1 MSSSAFTPAQRQ
13 RAAALY
19 RSLLRTT
26 RNLFGA
32 DLRAVEAARQET
44 RRRFNEAKRETDPA
58 RIDEGLDMGD
68 QVVSLLRHNVVQ
80 GVSENDSNT
89 YRLRFTE
96 HTELGNNESVKQARP
111 PPSLAEIE
119 RTCGRPRCSAGLH
132 TLARPVGMSLRHF
145 SSGQRT
151 QAQDDVRAPLPRP
164 VPKFPG
170 IVILADGSSMQ
181 LTTTSPRYLSRNTRD
196 YTNHPLWNPTM
207 GHRTDASSEDDT
219 GRLGRFRRRFAEE
232 QAHSAVAFDESDLG
246 WMSGGR
252 EARAGSPLQTKKPK
266 GKGRK

>member
-111 PPSLAEIE
+111 PALLGGTAHACASGGHVAAPLFE
-119 RTCGRPRCSAGLH
+119 RPTHAGAGRCACAVAAPGAQVPRHCNFGRRLLDA
-132 TLARPVGMSLRHF
+132 AD
-145 SSGQRT
+145 
-151 QAQDDVRAPLPRP
+151 DDVASLPQP
-164 VPKFPG
+164 QH
-170 IVILADGSSMQ
+170 A
-181 LTTTSPRYLSRNTRD
+181 
-196 YTNHPLWNPTM
+196 
-207 GHRTDASSEDDT
+207 
-219 GRLGRFRRRFAEE
+219 
-232 QAHSAVAFDESDLG
+232 
-246 WMSGGR
+246 
-252 EARAGSPLQTKKPK
+252 
-266 GKGRK
+266 